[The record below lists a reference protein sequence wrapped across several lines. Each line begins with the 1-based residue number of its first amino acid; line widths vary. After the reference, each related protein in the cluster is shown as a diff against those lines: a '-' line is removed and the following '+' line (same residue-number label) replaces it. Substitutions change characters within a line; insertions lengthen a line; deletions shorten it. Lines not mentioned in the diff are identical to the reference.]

1 MLTKHPCQTTSKS
14 LIRRI
19 LHTQSSGKYWAVPN
33 PSPLSLESVHYAP
46 RKFFTLP
53 SSQGWPPWTRKV
65 KCIQTAGT
73 KNVYYFVGTRLRLRP
88 RTENHHSVIC
98 LSWISCNLI
107 SDDCTPHNVY
117 ETLSK
122 KKLQR
127 FDLFIYK
134 YIVWKKFLLI
144 Y

>member
-1 MLTKHPCQTTSKS
+1 M
-14 LIRRI
+14 
-19 LHTQSSGKYWAVPN
+19 PN
-33 PSPLSLESVHYAP
+33 PSPLSLEFVHYAP
-46 RKFFTLP
+46 RKNFTLP

-65 KCIQTAGT
+65 KCTQTVGT
-73 KNVYYFVGTRLRLRP
+73 KNVYYFVGTRLRPRP

-98 LSWISCNLI
+98 LYFTSCDLI

-127 FDLFIYK
+127 FDLVILYDK
-134 YIVWKKFLLI
+134 IVILLRRQKAFNFLNYQQPGRKKWTWTIFSEH
-144 Y
+144 